1 MIPLKDTVLS
11 RTFPVVNITLIT
23 VNCLVFLY
31 ELSLGPDLSLFIDRY
46 SIIPS
51 RFFQHHFFNADVMSG
66 MITPLFSFM
75 FLHGGWLHIVGNML
89 YLWIFGDNVEDRMG
103 HFGYLIFYIICGMTS
118 GLVQLF
124 ISPASR
130 LPIVG
135 ASGAIAGVMG
145 AYLLLYPFARVVTLF
160 FFVIFIEVI
169 HIPAFFFLGFWFML
183 QFFSGSFS
191 LAGQE
196 GGVAWW
202 AHVGG
207 FLSGVLLVVP
217 FSRRKKNLKWLLK
230 KRHPW

>member
-1 MIPLKDTVLS
+1 
-11 RTFPVVNITLIT
+11 
-23 VNCLVFLY
+23 
-31 ELSLGPDLSLFIDRY
+31 LFD
-46 SIIPS
+46 
-51 RFFQHHFFNADVMSG
+51 ADMMSG
-66 MITPLFSFM
+66 VITPLFSFM

-103 HFGYLIFYIICGMTS
+103 HPGYLIFYIICGMAS
-118 GLVQLF
+118 GLVQIL
-124 ISPASR
+124 IAPASR

-160 FFVIFIEVI
+160 FFFIFIEVV
-169 HIPAFFFLGFWFML
+169 HIPAFFFLGFWFIL

-202 AHVGG
+202 AHIGG
-207 FLSGVLLVVP
+207 FLCGLIMVVP
-217 FSRRKKNLKWLLK
+217 FTRKKKPLKWVLR
-230 KRHPW
+230 KRQPW

>member
-1 MIPLKDTVLS
+1 MIPLKDTVPS
-11 RTFPVVNITLIT
+11 RTFPVVNITLIM

-31 ELSLGPDLSLFIDRY
+31 ELSVGPDLSMFIDRY
-46 SIIPS
+46 GIIPS
-51 RFFQHHFFNADVMSG
+51 RFFQHHLFNADMMSS

-103 HFGYLIFYIICGMTS
+103 HLGYLIFYIICGMTS

-217 FSRRKKNLKWLLK
+217 FSRRKKPMKWLLK